1 MKDITFVDLEVTLNT
16 CRVVDIG
23 AVRSDRTPFHE
34 NSFDN
39 LLLFL
44 HQVPYIGGHNILKH
58 DLSYLKP
65 QFEKAG
71 CRQPKIIDT
80 LYLSSL
86 LFPEKLHHQLSKDD
100 KLQADKPNNPVND
113 SLKSLLLFEEEQN
126 AFERLDS
133 MLKMIYYGLLH
144 DTDEFGGFFDYIDYA
159 PDILDDLSGSILERF
174 SKDICISSPLAE
186 LITSYPVELAYGLSL
201 INCWNSSSGIP
212 LWVLHNYPKVGW
224 VMERLRDTPC
234 ENNECAYCRGAF
246 NGKEGLKYF
255 FKYDSFRTYEGEDLQ
270 QKAVEAAIEGESLL
284 AVFPTGGG
292 KSITFQLPALMSG
305 KRIKGLTVVI
315 SPLQSLMKDQ
325 VDNLWKNEIMD
336 VVTINGMLDPVERAH
351 AIQRVEEGSV
361 SILYISPESL
371 RSKTIERLLVGRKV
385 VRFVIDEAHCFS
397 AWGQDFRVD
406 YLYIGD
412 FIRLLQ
418 EQKGGKQAIPVSCF
432 TATAK
437 QNVIQDIKDY
447 FFEKLNIRFKTFCSG
462 STRKNLK
469 YKVFKVENEDEKYG
483 LLRSIIED
491 HDCPAIVYVSRTRT
505 AAKVAMR
512 LQQDGFSAGTFH
524 GKMETRMKTS
534 SQNDFID
541 NKIRIMVATS
551 AFGMGVDKKNVGL
564 VVHYEISD
572 SLENYVQEAGRAGRD
587 DMKILETERLL
598 LRGLEQGDFK
608 DVCKLLQDDEVMY
621 AYEGAFNDQEVQN
634 WLDRQFGRYRHD
646 GFGLWGVVE
655 KGSNELIGQCGITY
669 QEFDGKRVPEIG
681 YLFKKEFWHKG
692 FAIEAAVACREY
704 AFHTLGFEEV
714 YSIIRDTNIASQKVA
729 RRNGMQKVAT
739 FIKHYRGVDMPHFVY
754 KVSLCK

>member
-186 LITSYPVELAYGLSL
+186 LIISYPVELAYGLSL

-255 FKYDSFRTYEGEDLQ
+255 FK
-270 QKAVEAAIEGESLL
+270 
-284 AVFPTGGG
+284 
-292 KSITFQLPALMSG
+292 
-305 KRIKGLTVVI
+305 
-315 SPLQSLMKDQ
+315 
-325 VDNLWKNEIMD
+325 
-336 VVTINGMLDPVERAH
+336 
-351 AIQRVEEGSV
+351 
-361 SILYISPESL
+361 
-371 RSKTIERLLVGRKV
+371 
-385 VRFVIDEAHCFS
+385 
-397 AWGQDFRVD
+397 
-406 YLYIGD
+406 
-412 FIRLLQ
+412 
-418 EQKGGKQAIPVSCF
+418 
-432 TATAK
+432 
-437 QNVIQDIKDY
+437 
-447 FFEKLNIRFKTFCSG
+447 
-462 STRKNLK
+462 
-469 YKVFKVENEDEKYG
+469 
-483 LLRSIIED
+483 
-491 HDCPAIVYVSRTRT
+491 
-505 AAKVAMR
+505 
-512 LQQDGFSAGTFH
+512 
-524 GKMETRMKTS
+524 
-534 SQNDFID
+534 
-541 NKIRIMVATS
+541 
-551 AFGMGVDKKNVGL
+551 
-564 VVHYEISD
+564 
-572 SLENYVQEAGRAGRD
+572 
-587 DMKILETERLL
+587 
-598 LRGLEQGDFK
+598 
-608 DVCKLLQDDEVMY
+608 
-621 AYEGAFNDQEVQN
+621 
-634 WLDRQFGRYRHD
+634 
-646 GFGLWGVVE
+646 
-655 KGSNELIGQCGITY
+655 
-669 QEFDGKRVPEIG
+669 
-681 YLFKKEFWHKG
+681 
-692 FAIEAAVACREY
+692 
-704 AFHTLGFEEV
+704 
-714 YSIIRDTNIASQKVA
+714 
-729 RRNGMQKVAT
+729 
-739 FIKHYRGVDMPHFVY
+739 
-754 KVSLCK
+754 

>member
-336 VVTINGMLDPVERAH
+336 VVTILVDEYGARTHDLLVNFRSKKCLVEFANRFWETIPERMKQSRIISHDQDEGEIRIVQYQSPNMVIPLVQDICATPLIGTTCVLTQTNWE
-351 AIQRVEEGSV
+351 AIQVACLLKDKRMPVRLIQSNEGFRLCDMDEMRFFNRILGSQAEVHLIDEVCWAEAKQAIKNEYCEAASWEICRGIIQNFEQLYPCKYRSDWETYLFESKLEDFYAVRGETIVVSTIHKAKGKEFDNVFLLLNDNRDLLGDNQPVTDEKRREIYVALTRAKNKLSIHLNSYYPEIFGNEEK
-361 SILYISPESL
+361 IIRFDKAYYPMP
-371 RSKTIERLLVGRKV
+371 ERLLFLLTHRDVWLDFFKDARRQESIGNLKSGMPLRLMEGGCCDSSDKEV
-385 VRFVIDEAHCFS
+385 VRF
-397 AWGQDFRVD
+397 
-406 YLYIGD
+406 
-412 FIRLLQ
+412 
-418 EQKGGKQAIPVSCF
+418 
-432 TATAK
+432 
-437 QNVIQDIKDY
+437 
-447 FFEKLNIRFKTFCSG
+447 
-462 STRKNLK
+462 
-469 YKVFKVENEDEKYG
+469 
-483 LLRSIIED
+483 
-491 HDCPAIVYVSRTRT
+491 
-505 AAKVAMR
+505 
-512 LQQDGFSAGTFH
+512 
-524 GKMETRMKTS
+524 
-534 SQNDFID
+534 
-541 NKIRIMVATS
+541 
-551 AFGMGVDKKNVGL
+551 
-564 VVHYEISD
+564 
-572 SLENYVQEAGRAGRD
+572 
-587 DMKILETERLL
+587 
-598 LRGLEQGDFK
+598 
-608 DVCKLLQDDEVMY
+608 
-621 AYEGAFNDQEVQN
+621 
-634 WLDRQFGRYRHD
+634 
-646 GFGLWGVVE
+646 
-655 KGSNELIGQCGITY
+655 SNS
-669 QEFDGKRVPEIG
+669 
-681 YLFKKEFWHKG
+681 FKKEIEKWLDKG
-692 FAIEAAVACREY
+692 YELKEARVNFVVYWKKTGEE
-704 AFHTLGFEEV
+704 EEV
-714 YSIIRDTNIASQKVA
+714 KVLLPEIVLVKV
-729 RRNGMQKVAT
+729 RNLN
-739 FIKHYRGVDMPHFVY
+739 
-754 KVSLCK
+754 VSELMIL